1 MPTMPAVLM
10 PFAQIVAL
18 LLAAAH
24 TLLTTL
30 GLAPDSG
37 ATWVLAIAGL
47 TVAVRTLLLPL
58 TVHGVK
64 LARSSANARP
74 ALDEM
79 RKRYEGRT
87 DLDSL
92 RAMREEQLA
101 IQAEHGVP
109 RAGCLPML
117 LQLPILFAL
126 YGVLSAV
133 ARGDAIGAMDASLVS
148 SLGSAH
154 VAGVGLAERLGSW
167 GALTTDPTHLAV
179 IVLLA
184 LTSAGLSYAT
194 MRWFSLPNMVL
205 TGMPAA
211 MVDVQ
216 KMMPMLSA
224 LGLLFAAAAVPVGL
238 LVYWVASNAYTL
250 VQQAV
255 VTRWFPTP
263 GSPAHDAWL
272 ARHGTSAA

>member
-1 MPTMPAVLM
+1 MPSFLM
-10 PFAQIVAL
+10 PFAHIVAVV
-18 LLAAAH
+18 LAAAH
-24 TLLTTL
+24 SLVTSL
-30 GLAPDSG
+30 GFTPDSG
-37 ATWVLAIAGL
+37 VTWVLAIVGL
-47 TVAVRTLLLPL
+47 VVTVRTLLLPL

-64 LARSSANARP
+64 LARASANARP
-74 ALDEM
+74 ALTEM

-87 DLDSL
+87 DLESL

-101 IQAEHGVP
+101 IQAEHGVS

-117 LQLPILFAL
+117 LQMPILFAL

-133 ARGDAIGAMDASLVS
+133 ARGEAVGAMNASLVS
-148 SLGSAH
+148 SIGSASFL
-154 VAGVGLAERLGSW
+154 GVGLAERLGSW
-167 GALTTDPTHLAV
+167 GALGGDPTHLGV
-179 IVLLA
+179 IVVLA
-184 LTSAGLSYAT
+184 LTSAALSYAT

-205 TGMPAA
+205 DGMPQQ

-250 VQQAV
+250 AQQAIV
-255 VTRWFPTP
+255 MRWFPTP
-263 GSPAHDAWL
+263 GSPAHDAWQ
-272 ARHGTSAA
+272 ARQSRRGVTA